1 MRISCKESSDR
12 EAATRPSGQVYT
24 KQNKTTETRRLTSHS
39 SMDRDATAILS
50 STKIPP
56 APSPN
61 KWTLQTILTIGAA
74 AVAIILAIVAIS
86 IKGAKG
92 EKGDKGDTGTD
103 TGYIRTVTA
112 INVGV
117 NPNPF
122 LGATQIGS
130 MLIPDVVATAQT
142 KWSVRPDWALSI
154 IDNNMELFLSD
165 VDGAAR
171 FTTTDAKALRL
182 KGIGGLKYQLF
193 SDAKRYAKNSPGL
206 MIVGVDGV
214 PLILQIDPPIQ

>member
-1 MRISCKESSDR
+1 M
-12 EAATRPSGQVYT
+12 
-24 KQNKTTETRRLTSHS
+24 
-39 SMDRDATAILS
+39 AIYVSYLS
-50 STKIPP
+50 STWIQLYPKLRALMVID
-56 APSPN
+56 
-61 KWTLQTILTIGAA
+61 
-74 AVAIILAIVAIS
+74 ILAIVLQTTKPRSGRAVRF
-86 IKGAKG
+86 IKKNKTADIG
-92 EKGDKGDTGTD
+92 EKGDKDDTGTD

-122 LGATQIGS
+122 LGATHVGS
-130 MLIPDVVATAQT
+130 MLIPGVVATAQT

-165 VDGAAR
+165 EDGVAR

-193 SDAKRYAKNSPGL
+193 SDAKRYVINSSGY
-206 MIVGVDGV
+206 MTVGVDGV